1 MRMVLDWLGIAVV
14 TAWYMY
20 GAVVTTQQRVMQL
33 TDLLADAQQNWQ
45 AACRRVDAAAA
56 AVSSLPQDLAWNIGK
71 ESLRVVE
78 AMFHTLA
85 RILLALLDM
94 GGLVLAWILTSYR
107 ALFVCTVQLA
117 VQGSLA
123 LLDAATQAI
132 ADAVRAAGQA
142 LEALLRTAI
151 QGAQGA
157 VEVATDTLNGVLGLF
172 GTHVDA
178 PQLREPAA
186 LQVLR
191 NITLPPALVQPFH
204 SVQLPT
210 VDSLRAASR
219 DTFDGVLQNVKQD
232 IRAGLGSMTLPVP
245 PRPMAHAPSD
255 VCRDVPW
262 SAFDDGAHKLVRL
275 AYGAYFSA
283 AIGAALALGLACGAC
298 WLRPGTRTP
307 SARKADMQHRARTAF
322 GSPLLVFVGALL
334 LLHLGVV
341 QVELGVV
348 HAMRQRLDEL
358 PRMPTASAP
367 ALVGSAAEVI
377 RATNAQLAQV
387 QNEVNA
393 VLARSVNEVVPGAL
407 GALNAVFDVISG
419 TIRDVLGATPLQAPV
434 QQFAMCVVGNKVLAA
449 ERMLRQLQSA
459 LRVDVP
465 AVALGAVP
473 APAALLTP
481 ALGALADDALRP
493 AYRALARH
501 AATLERDRLATLCIG
516 GASAVVVAAQIL
528 WPVRHQAPK
537 VV

>member
-1 MRMVLDWLGIAVV
+1 
-14 TAWYMY
+14 
-20 GAVVTTQQRVMQL
+20 
-33 TDLLADAQQNWQ
+33 
-45 AACRRVDAAAA
+45 
-56 AVSSLPQDLAWNIGK
+56 
-71 ESLRVVE
+71 
-78 AMFHTLA
+78 
-85 RILLALLDM
+85 M
-94 GGLVLAWILTSYR
+94 GGLVLAWICSSYR
-107 ALFVCTVQLA
+107 AIFVCTVQLV

-157 VEVATDTLNGVLGLF
+157 ADVATDTLNGVLGVF

-178 PQLREPAA
+178 PQLSEPAA

-191 NITLPPALVQPFH
+191 NITLPPALVQPFR

-219 DTFDGVLQNVKQD
+219 DTFDGILQNVKQD
-232 IRAGLGSMTLPVP
+232 IRAGLGSVALPIP
-245 PRPMAHAPSD
+245 PRPAVRAPPA
-255 VCRDVPW
+255 VCRDVAW
-262 SAFDDGAHKLVRL
+262 SAFDDGAHELARL
-275 AYGAYFSA
+275 AYGAYFAA

-298 WLRPGTRTP
+298 WLRPRTP
-307 SARKADMQHRARTAF
+307 SPSAGWADVRHRARTALT
-322 GSPLLVFVGALL
+322 SPLLVFVGALV
-334 LLHLGVV
+334 LLHVGVV

-358 PRMPTASAP
+358 
-367 ALVGSAAEVI
+367 
-377 RATNAQLAQV
+377 AQV
-387 QNEVNA
+387 QNDVNA
-393 VLARSVNEVVPGAL
+393 VLARGVNEVVPGAL
-407 GALNAVFDVISG
+407 AALNAVFDVISG

-459 LRVDVP
+459 LRVEMP
-465 AVALGAVP
+465 ALALGAMP

-501 AATLERDRLATLCIG
+501 AASLERDRLATLGIG

-528 WPVRHQAPK
+528 WPVRRPAPK